1 MIRKILLFMLL
12 ALSFAACKQEKK
24 EPVSVKTD
32 SELEKKVNQLLSKM
46 SLKEKIGQMNDIWC
60 GNNGLTKDPI
70 WINDSTE
77 DIETLVRH
85 GKVGCIVAEMDV
97 PHMNALQKIAIE
109 EGPSGIPLVFTNSL
123 VHGYKTIFPLA
134 LAQSASFNPQLVEK
148 NARLVAME
156 GTAAGYRWNT
166 GPALNITRDPRW
178 GRVGETYGEDPFLT
192 SVMGVAVIKG
202 MQGKN
207 LSDSTSMA
215 ACASHYVGY
224 GASESGLE
232 YNTTWIPQLQMLE
245 TFMPPFEAAV
255 KVGAATI
262 RCSFNEINGT
272 PSVANKFYNVD
283 YLRNELHFDGVLTS
297 CWGSIRQLKNQG
309 VSPDLKNAAM
319 KAVAAGVDMDEM
331 SHAYSNELEKLVK
344 SGAVSK
350 NLVDSAVRNIL
361 RLKIRLGLFEHPY
374 TNESKNSPFYKEATV
389 EAAKQA
395 AIESVILLKNQKN
408 LLPLSDK
415 IKTVAVIGPLSDAP
429 ADQLGSQCIFAEP
442 ENSIT
447 PLAAIK
453 RVTGINVIA
462 EKGLTFSRETSQAGI
477 AAAVAAAKKAEVVL
491 LFLGEEVFLS
501 GEARSRA
508 NINLPGAQSLLLTEL
523 EKTGKPVVVV
533 IMAGRPLTIPTEFEQ
548 ADALLYS
555 FFAGSQAGP
564 ALIDLIFGKASPSA
578 KLPITLPR
586 MVGQIPIYYGHK
598 GMGRPAKTFEL
609 MDQVTVGKKSGALQ
623 NSSYYLDAGNGPL
636 LPFGYGLSY
645 TTFKYSKVKLS
656 KAVISENESVWAEC
670 SITNTGKVEGKEVV
684 QLYIQDEFASIARP
698 VRELKGF
705 KKIALKAGQTKTVK
719 FKIGRSLLAYWTE
732 NHTRIVEPG
741 DFKVWITSDS
751 NSGVPVKFTVK
762 YGNF

>member
-1 MIRKILLFMLL
+1 MTKKILLLL
-12 ALSFAACKQEKK
+12 LIAVSITACKQEKK
-24 EPVSVKTD
+24 TSTPIINN
-32 SELEKKVNQLLSKM
+32 SELEKRVNHLLSKM
-46 SLKEKIGQMNDIWC
+46 SLKEKIGQMNDVWC
-60 GNNGLTKDPI
+60 GNDGLTKDPI
-70 WINDSTE
+70 WMNDSTE
-77 DIETLVRH
+77 NIETLVRN
-85 GKVGCIVAEMDV
+85 GRVGCIVAEMDV
-97 PHMNALQKIAIE
+97 AHMNALQKIAVE
-109 EGPSGIPLVFTNSL
+109 ESPSGIPLVFTNSL

-148 NARLVAME
+148 NARLVALE

-178 GRVGETYGEDPFLT
+178 GRVGETYGEDPYLT
-192 SVMGVAVIKG
+192 SIMGVAVING

-232 YNTTWIPQLQMLE
+232 YNTTWIPRLQMFE
-245 TFMPPFEAAV
+245 TFMPPFDAAV
-255 KVGAATI
+255 KANVGSI

-272 PSVANKFYNVD
+272 PSVANKYYNLE
-283 YLRNELHFDGVLTS
+283 YLRSELHYDGVLTS
-297 CWGSIRQLKNQG
+297 CWGSIRQLTNQG
-309 VSPDLKNAAM
+309 ISPDLKDGALRAI
-319 KAVAAGVDMDEM
+319 KAGVDMDEM
-331 SHAYSNELEKLVK
+331 SHAYGNELEKLVK

-361 RLKIRLGLFEHPY
+361 RLKIRLGLFDHPY
-374 TNESKNSPFYKEATV
+374 TNVPKISPFYNEVTV

-415 IKTVAVIGPLSDAP
+415 FKTVAVIGPLSDAP

-453 RVTGINVIA
+453 RYPGINVIA

-548 ADALLYS
+548 ADALMYS

-564 ALIDLIFGKASPSA
+564 ALIDLIFGKACPSA

-586 MVGQIPIYYGHK
+586 MVGQIPIYYAHK
-598 GMGRPAKTFEL
+598 GLGRPAKKFEL
-609 MDQVTVGKKSGALQ
+609 MDQVMVGKKSGALQ

-636 LPFGYGLSY
+636 CPFGFGLSY

-656 KAVISENESVWAEC
+656 KTTISENESLWAEC
-670 SITNTGKVEGKEVV
+670 SITNIGKVDGKEIV
-684 QLYIQDEFASIARP
+684 QLYIQDEFASTARP
-698 VRELKGF
+698 IKELKGF
-705 KKIALKAGQTKTVK
+705 KKISLKAGQTKTVK
-719 FKIGRSLLAYWTE
+719 FKIGKPQIMFWTE
-732 NHTRIVEPG
+732 KHTRIVEPG
-741 DFKVWITSDS
+741 DFRVWITSDS
-751 NSGVPVKFTVK
+751 NSGDPVRFAVK
-762 YGNF
+762 